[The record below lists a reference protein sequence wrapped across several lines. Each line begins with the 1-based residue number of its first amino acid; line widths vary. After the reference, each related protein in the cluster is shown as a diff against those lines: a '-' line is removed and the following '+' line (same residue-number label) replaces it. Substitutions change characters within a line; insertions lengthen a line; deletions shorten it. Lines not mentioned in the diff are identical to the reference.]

1 MMASCCVSQGVLSNS
16 DVQRISCRRNL
27 FMPAKIGQEWAL
39 CQSSSQSILLSAQRL
54 SIVLVSP
61 VLLWEEARWQWA
73 LQRCSRLVFEI
84 FLGVQQ
90 PCRR

>member
-1 MMASCCVSQGVLSNS
+1 MLTKPVHARKDRSGMGTLSIELA
-16 DVQRISCRRNL
+16 VH
-27 FMPAKIGQEWAL
+27 
-39 CQSSSQSILLSAQRL
+39 SILLSAQRL

>member
-1 MMASCCVSQGVLSNS
+1 MSNAFRADETCSCP
-16 DVQRISCRRNL
+16 QRSVRNGH
-27 FMPAKIGQEWAL
+27 FVNRARSPFHP
-39 CQSSSQSILLSAQRL
+39 AQRL